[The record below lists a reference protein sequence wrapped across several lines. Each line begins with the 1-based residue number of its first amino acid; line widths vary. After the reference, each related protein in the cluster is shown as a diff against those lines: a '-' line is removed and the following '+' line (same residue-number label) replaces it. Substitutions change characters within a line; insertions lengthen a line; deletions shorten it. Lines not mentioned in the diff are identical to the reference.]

1 MSQLNTLTVDQILN
15 TYILDADKIKTW
27 WHENI
32 DADEDDIRILT
43 FKNYVRDVDKPPREK
58 SEFLLQFLLIQNGKP
73 VLHKTVLHKTGGKR
87 IKKRTIR
94 RKSKRSIRRK
104 SKRSIRRKSRKN
116 Y

>member
-43 FKNYVRDVDKPPREK
+43 FKNYVRRDVDKPPSEK
-58 SEFLLQFLLIQNGKP
+58 RDFLLQFLLIQNGKP
-73 VLHKTVLHKTGGKR
+73 VLHKTGGKR
-87 IKKRTIR
+87 IKKLT
-94 RKSKRSIRRK
+94 IRRK

>member
-1 MSQLNTLTVDQILN
+1 M
-15 TYILDADKIKTW
+15 
-27 WHENI
+27 
-32 DADEDDIRILT
+32 
-43 FKNYVRDVDKPPREK
+43 DKPTREK

-73 VLHKTVLHKTGGKR
+73 VLKKIGGKR

-104 SKRSIRRKSRKN
+104 SRKN

>member
-1 MSQLNTLTVDQILN
+1 MSQLNTLTVDEILN

-27 WHENI
+27 WSENI
-32 DADEDDIRILT
+32 DAHEDDIGILT
-43 FKNYVRDVDKPPREK
+43 FKNYVRRDMDKPPREK

-73 VLHKTVLHKTGGKR
+73 VFKKTGGKR

-104 SKRSIRRKSRKN
+104 SRKN

>member
-1 MSQLNTLTVDQILN
+1 MSLNTLTVDEILN
-15 TYILDADKIKTW
+15 TYILDADKIKTQW
-27 WHENI
+27 SENI
-32 DADEDDIRILT
+32 DAHEDDIGILT
-43 FKNYVRDVDKPPREK
+43 FKNYVRDMDKPTREK

-73 VLHKTVLHKTGGKR
+73 VFKKTGGKR

-104 SKRSIRRKSRKN
+104 SRKN

>member
-1 MSQLNTLTVDQILN
+1 MSLNTLTVDQILN

-73 VLHKTVLHKTGGKR
+73 VLHKTGGKR

-104 SKRSIRRKSRKN
+104 SRKN

>member
-1 MSQLNTLTVDQILN
+1 MSLNTLTVDEILN
-15 TYILDADKIKTW
+15 TYILDADKIKVW
-27 WHENI
+27 WRENI

-43 FKNYVRDVDKPPREK
+43 FKNYVRDMDKPSREK

-73 VLHKTVLHKTGGKR
+73 VFKKTGGKR

-104 SKRSIRRKSRKN
+104 SRKN

>member
-1 MSQLNTLTVDQILN
+1 MSLNTLTVDQILN
-15 TYILDADKIKTW
+15 TYLLDADKIKNW
-27 WHENI
+27 WRENI
-32 DADEDDIRILT
+32 DVDEDDIRISI
-43 FKNYVRDVDKPPREK
+43 FKNYVRDMDKPPREK

-73 VLHKTVLHKTGGKR
+73 VLHKTGGKR

-104 SKRSIRRKSRKN
+104 SRKN

>member
-1 MSQLNTLTVDQILN
+1 MSLNALTVDEILN
-15 TYILDADKIKTW
+15 TYLLDSDKIKNW
-27 WHENI
+27 WRENI
-32 DADEDDIRILT
+32 DAGEDDIRISI
-43 FKNYVRDVDKPPREK
+43 FKKYVRDMDKPTREK

-73 VLHKTVLHKTGGKR
+73 VLHKTGGKR

-104 SKRSIRRKSRKN
+104 SRKN

>member
-1 MSQLNTLTVDQILN
+1 MVRANFFKHLHTSLT
-15 TYILDADKIKTW
+15 
-27 WHENI
+27 
-32 DADEDDIRILT
+32 RILT
-43 FKNYVRDVDKPPREK
+43 FKNYDRRDVDKPQSEK

-73 VLHKTVLHKTGGKR
+73 VLHKTGGKR

-104 SKRSIRRKSRKN
+104 SRKN